1 MIYYIH
7 AKSSDEIFELGAIYG
22 LLHAWNLSKLTA
34 DSEYWRKG
42 DITREQELELL
53 EMPMEERIKF
63 DSIKVSNL
71 DVATTLEL
79 VPVVCIVLIF
89 PALFIGSPYWSY
101 ALNVYSILVAPVESF
116 TLVL

>member
-7 AKSSDEIFELGAIYG
+7 AKNSDEIFELGAIYG

-71 DVATTLEL
+71 DVATLDSTVICFE
-79 VPVVCIVLIF
+79 
-89 PALFIGSPYWSY
+89 SY
-101 ALNVYSILVAPVESF
+101 ATQEQIQEFIN
-116 TLVL
+116 TLVDGYDIYYEDLKVEV

>member
-71 DVATTLEL
+71 DVATTLDSTVICFESDATQEQ
-79 VPVVCIVLIF
+79 IQE
-89 PALFIGSPYWSY
+89 FID
-101 ALNVYSILVAPVESF
+101 
-116 TLVL
+116 TLVDYYDIYYGDLKVEV